1 MARDLSFWK
10 YEKEGVLND
19 EQVYALLSDGEEV
32 KCVEVLPVEDVIKSV
47 KAAFSDWE
55 WQDEGFLQKNN
66 KSIEIF
72 TTKQFVRF
80 DCTSLSND
88 EMNALTDIMSGYGC
102 PLYDSAI
109 STRFEL

>member
-19 EQVYALLSDGEEV
+19 EQVYVQLSEGEEV
-32 KCVEVLPVEDVIKSV
+32 KDVEELPIEDVIKSV
-47 KAAFSDWE
+47 KAAFSDWK
-55 WQDEGFLQKNN
+55 WQDESTLQKKN
-66 KSIEIF
+66 KSMEIF

-80 DCTSLSND
+80 DCTSLTNE
-88 EMNALTDIMSGYGC
+88 EMNALIDIMNGYGC